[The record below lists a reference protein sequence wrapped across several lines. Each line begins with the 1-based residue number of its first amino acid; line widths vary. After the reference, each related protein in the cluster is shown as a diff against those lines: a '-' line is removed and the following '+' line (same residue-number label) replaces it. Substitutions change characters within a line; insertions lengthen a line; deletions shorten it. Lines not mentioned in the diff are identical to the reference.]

1 MSLELV
7 QVPLSSIKKEAK
19 YSSMSINQDRE
30 GNMSLNII
38 YDIVTSDQNG
48 KELTSSRETIYMDQ
62 SEMMA
67 QDNFLSV
74 YVALRNVARK
84 ALQSKM
90 PELVQ

>member
-1 MSLELV
+1 MALELTKLAITGV
-7 QVPLSSIKKEAK
+7 TKEAK

-38 YDIVTSDQNG
+38 YDIVTSDSNG
-48 KELTSSRETIYMDQ
+48 KELTSSRETIYMDK

-84 ALQSKM
+84 ALQSKF

>member
-1 MSLELV
+1 MALELTKLAITGV
-7 QVPLSSIKKEAK
+7 TKEAK
-19 YSSMSINQDRE
+19 YSSMSINQDRD

-90 PELVQ
+90 PELVN